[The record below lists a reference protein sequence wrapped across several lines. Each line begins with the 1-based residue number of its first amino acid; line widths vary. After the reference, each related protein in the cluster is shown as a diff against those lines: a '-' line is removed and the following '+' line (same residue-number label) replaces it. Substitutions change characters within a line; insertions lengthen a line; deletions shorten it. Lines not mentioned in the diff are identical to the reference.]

1 MGFALSLDPAGTE
14 LALSDANGYAILE
27 LDAPE
32 PALVSQY
39 ASAAGVDG
47 AQRVASAYAN
57 RTIAARVRVTAASAD
72 ALENAVQVLQA
83 AVTKQHR
90 EGGTLEVT
98 TPAGT
103 AVTFDVL
110 DANVTVGID
119 QLHSLS
125 KLAVASVSWTCLP
138 FGRGVEVEL

>member
-1 MGFALSLDPAGTE
+1 MSFALSFDPAGTE
-14 LALSDANGYAILE
+14 LALSAANGYAVME
-27 LDAPE
+27 FDAPE

-39 ASAAGVDG
+39 AKAAGVDG
-47 AQRVASAYAN
+47 GMRVASAYDN
-57 RTIAARVRVTAASAD
+57 RTITAKVRVTGASDSALED
-72 ALENAVQVLQA
+72 ALQVLQA

-103 AVTFDVL
+103 VVTFDVV
-110 DANVTVGID
+110 DANVSV
-119 QLHSLS
+119 SLDF
-125 KLAVASVSWTCLP
+125 LYALGRFAVATVTWTCLP